1 MGYDPEVLHE
11 SEHVLTEFLVVL
23 VDGSTVFRRVALSG
37 FVDSSEDVAE
47 QFFSEDDER
56 CNGRD
61 GLLRN
66 SVSAGV
72 RKLADQA
79 FAAELFDVVSG
90 ATRVIVGSPRCGA
103 NSVC

>member
-1 MGYDPEVLHE
+1 MGDDPEVLHE
-11 SEHVLTEFLVVL
+11 SEHVLAEVLVVL
-23 VDGSTVFRRVALSG
+23 VDRSTVFRRVAFSG
-37 FVDSSEDVAE
+37 FVDSGEDGSK
-47 QFFSEDDER
+47 QFFSEDDEG

-66 SVSAGV
+66 SVSARV
-72 RKLADQA
+72 RELADQA
-79 FAAELFDVVSG
+79 FAAELFDIVGG